1 MKTLYATPV
10 VVLLLCFPLS
20 GYAQDSKITVPFD
33 SLELTNVK
41 ATGNIKTGV
50 VEILM
55 DFRNGYEKPS
65 TVSLDFGGF
74 DRFGITDAAGKKY
87 KLFTNENLIGTSDV
101 NKGYQP
107 ISYIRFGDKTQD
119 WVTLVQQ
126 ELQPGETKTLTVRL
140 ENVDREAS
148 TLKEIHGFCILA
160 QVIHIGD
167 KSYRVENLDIKWTD
181 SSGK

>member
-1 MKTLYATPV
+1 MKTLYAAQV
-10 VVLLLCFPLS
+10 VVLLFCFSLN
-20 GYAQDSKITVPFD
+20 GYAQNPKITSPFD

-41 ATGNIKTGV
+41 ATGNKKTSV
-50 VEILM
+50 VEIRL

-87 KLFTNENLIGTSDV
+87 KLFTNEGLIGTSDV

-119 WVTLVQQ
+119 WVTLVEQ
-126 ELQPGETKTLTVRL
+126 EFQPGETKTLTVRL
-140 ENVDREAS
+140 ENVDVETS
-148 TLKEIHGFCILA
+148 SLKEIHGFCILA

-167 KSYRVENLDIKWTD
+167 KPYRVENLDVEWEDPEK
-181 SSGK
+181 